1 MTEYK
6 EVRTV
11 QGDPGHNQ
19 RVTTFKATQLIWL
32 LFGIIEA
39 AIGLRVLFKAI
50 AVNPANPFAMFLYR
64 LTDLFLLP
72 FKSLVGSPGVDGMVL
87 EISSIIAMVIYLM
100 IAWVLERLVY
110 VLFYRPRGPIRTRQT
125 VISEHTPPESQ
136 HHDHA

>member
-6 EVRTV
+6 EVQTV

-19 RVTTFKATQLIWL
+19 RVTTFKATQLVWL
-32 LFGIIEA
+32 VFGIIEA

-64 LTDLFLLP
+64 FTDLFLWP

-87 EISSIIAMVIYLM
+87 EISSIIAMVIYLL
-100 IAWVLERLVY
+100 IAWVLERLIY
-110 VLFYRPRGPIRTRQT
+110 VLFYKPRGPVSTRQT
-125 VISEHTPPESQ
+125 VVSERTPPVDET
-136 HHDHA
+136 HHHV